1 MATLKNAIE
10 DLLASERL
18 TVEEAADLHFAP
30 SFRQR
35 VGGVWTDRPTFLAGI
50 AELRETIEDV
60 VVEVLDELVA
70 GDGYAE
76 RHIIELTMRDGGR
89 IRQEVYVFA
98 ERDPDGRFVRI
109 EEATVPLPPPGDR
122 GHSVAE

>member
-1 MATLKNAIE
+1 MATL
-10 DLLASERL
+10 
-18 TVEEAADLHFAP
+18 
-30 SFRQR
+30 
-35 VGGVWTDRPTFLAGI
+35 GVWADRPTFLAGI
-50 AELRETIEDV
+50 AELRETVADV

-76 RHIIELTMRDGGR
+76 RHIIGLTMRDGGR

-109 EEATVPLPPPGDR
+109 EEATVPLPPPPLDAVLATAPLGR
-122 GHSVAE
+122 